1 MISQLHNAL
10 GLNCQVCCS
19 VWIGVLGLVVSLF
32 VLNALFT
39 PTFNYKGKHV
49 LVTGG
54 SSGIGLEVA
63 REYLRL
69 GASVTIVA
77 RDKSRLEAAKKDLDG
92 SRKSDVQ
99 KVLIVSVDT
108 SKGQEVVDKALAP
121 AISEL
126 GDVEVLIN
134 CAGVSIAGLFEE
146 LDSAEFERMLRIN
159 VLGKS
164 FSCVWLRLLLFCL
177 LGSVYPTRTVLPAMK
192 RRRAGRIVFVSSQV
206 AQVLASVYLDSSIM

>member
-1 MISQLHNAL
+1 MLTNAL
-10 GLNCQVCCS
+10 GLNCTVCCS
-19 VWIGVLGLVVSLF
+19 LWIAVIIAFVVIFL
-32 VLNALFT
+32 LNALLSPSFS
-39 PTFNYKGKHV
+39 YKGKHV
-49 LVTGG
+49 LITGG

-69 GASVTIVA
+69 GANVTIVA
-77 RDKSRLEAAKKDLDG
+77 RDLTRLEAAKKDLDG
-92 SRKSDVQ
+92 SRKSDIQ
-99 KVLIVSVDT
+99 KVKIVSLDT

-159 VLGKS
+159 VLGKDHS
-164 FSCVWLRLLLFCL
+164 FFN
-177 LGSVYPTRTVLPAMK
+177 A
-192 RRRAGRIVFVSSQV
+192 RITISS
-206 AQVLASVYLDSSIM
+206 